1 MYIDESGDLGEAGSK
16 YIIISA
22 LIVRDFHPLDRII
35 KNMRRH
41 KFKKELKKA
50 KEIKANKSS
59 KAVRYHM
66 MKKLNEVEFKTIKCI
81 VLDKEKMYGRFTVDD
96 KHKLYDYITGKLAEY
111 LKLPRAHVVVRI
123 DKSKGKQILRDNFDR
138 YFSRKLKNFS
148 FVNRVDCHHS
158 YSHSWSGLQFTDMIA
173 WACFQKYEHNDI
185 SFIDLIEDIEIFEI
199 WKYET
204 SGSEK

>member
-22 LIVRDFHPLDRII
+22 LIVRDFNPLDRLI

-59 KAVRYHM
+59 KAIRYHM
-66 MKKLNEVEFKTIKCI
+66 MNKLDGVEFKTIKCI
-81 VLDKEKMYGRFTVDD
+81 VLNKEKMYGRFTVDD

-111 LKLPRAHVVVRI
+111 LKLPKAHVVARI

-138 YFSRKLKNFS
+138 YFTRKLKNYS
-148 FVNRVDCHHS
+148 FVNRVDVHHS
-158 YSHSWSGLQFTDMIA
+158 YSHSWSGLQFADMIA
-173 WACFQKYEHNDI
+173 WACFQKYEHEDT
-185 SFIDLIEDIEIFEI
+185 SYIDQIENIEIYEI
-199 WKYET
+199 WKY
-204 SGSEK
+204 SF